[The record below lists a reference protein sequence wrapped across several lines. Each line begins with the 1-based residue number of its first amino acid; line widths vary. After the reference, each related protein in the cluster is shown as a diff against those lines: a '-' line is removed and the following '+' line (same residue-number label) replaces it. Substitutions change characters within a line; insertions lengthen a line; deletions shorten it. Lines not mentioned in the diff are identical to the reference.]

1 MEMSKKRAIQKL
13 SMEMST
19 NRILSDL
26 EYQNGH
32 KEYNFRCTV

>member
-19 NRILSDL
+19 NSIISDV

-32 KEYNFRCTV
+32 KEYNFRSKV